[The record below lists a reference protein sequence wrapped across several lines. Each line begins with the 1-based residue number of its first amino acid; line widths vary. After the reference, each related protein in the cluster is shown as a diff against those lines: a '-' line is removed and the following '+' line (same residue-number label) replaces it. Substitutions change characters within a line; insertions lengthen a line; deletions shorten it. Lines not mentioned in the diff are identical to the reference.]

1 VCVYSLALHRRL
13 DREDVREVGVVVS
26 PVDAVVVSLVFFLP
40 KSPPKRP
47 FFFLLSFSA
56 GVTGGRP
63 EDFIEAVALILGT
76 SFIGLGSNFLSFADM
91 GAASI
96 SLACNYYSQNT
107 TRVREGAQLTH
118 KTSQHNEDAD
128 T

>member
-1 VCVYSLALHRRL
+1 VCVCVFPSASSPLGPRGRPRGRGRGFTGGCRRRILGLFLA
-13 DREDVREVGVVVS
+13 
-26 PVDAVVVSLVFFLP
+26 
-40 KSPPKRP
+40 K
-47 FFFLLSFSA
+47 
-56 GVTGGRP
+56 GGRP